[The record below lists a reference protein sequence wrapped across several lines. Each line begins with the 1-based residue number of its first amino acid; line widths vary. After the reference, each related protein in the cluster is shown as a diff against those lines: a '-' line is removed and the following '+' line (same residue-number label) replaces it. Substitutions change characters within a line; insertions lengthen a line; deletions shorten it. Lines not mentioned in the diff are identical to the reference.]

1 MPPCPGL
8 LSRCSGPRLRDL
20 GIDDSLASFLESI
33 ARSAAAS
40 RATPWL
46 HLLSRI
52 VPYYPCGPF
61 LSRPSRVSEACG
73 FIECP
78 GVAAGASDVD
88 VPRTSAGIHRRLD
101 LHPTSGPKGCPS
113 PGLPVSAVS
122 WSVSEYCLASHYWAR
137 RLFEVLLPREDGSI
151 ETIHSG
157 CFFELQEMLIPA
169 TFWRVEAVA
178 GVVV

>member
-1 MPPCPGL
+1 M
-8 LSRCSGPRLRDL
+8 
-20 GIDDSLASFLESI
+20 
-33 ARSAAAS
+33 
-40 RATPWL
+40 
-46 HLLSRI
+46 
-52 VPYYPCGPF
+52 
-61 LSRPSRVSEACG
+61 
-73 FIECP
+73 
-78 GVAAGASDVD
+78 D

>member
-1 MPPCPGL
+1 ML
-8 LSRCSGPRLRDL
+8 QLVRLTWLFRVRRP
-20 GIDDSLASFLESI
+20 AS
-33 ARSAAAS
+33 
-40 RATPWL
+40 T
-46 HLLSRI
+46 
-52 VPYYPCGPF
+52 
-61 LSRPSRVSEACG
+61 
-73 FIECP
+73 
-78 GVAAGASDVD
+78 
-88 VPRTSAGIHRRLD
+88 
-101 LHPTSGPKGCPS
+101 GCPS